1 MKDAIQ
7 ITHNSTLL
15 TPNSDYDLYRYDE
28 PSYTWQNAKNSA
40 NNGFNTIDPGRGYLY
55 ANAINTTLEF
65 KGNINTETVTYNL
78 TAKSDVLN
86 GFHLIGN
93 PFTHDITFAH
103 LNATEGA
110 SLVNG
115 YYVLNGEGAWG
126 ATLGS
131 NEEDIIK
138 VGQGVLVKATAEGTL
153 AIAKT
158 TSQQDYK
165 TTRGQQT
172 TDNGQQSLCISVSN
186 AKYSDR
192 AFVVFVKGVG
202 LDKMNHEN
210 EDIPLLYIP
219 MEDADYAI
227 AMMDINVNEIPVN
240 FETNVMGEYTIS
252 LRQENCEFDEL
263 YLLDKETDEKV
274 NILEQDYTFI
284 ATSNENPE
292 RFILMKNAQGS
303 QLEAHSHFAYINNG
317 DIVIYNIEGDAD
329 IRIFDALGRC
339 VYQGE
344 SSDETTRIANGYSS
358 GVYMIQKADD
368 KGVKVQKII
377 L

>member
-1 MKDAIQ
+1 M
-7 ITHNSTLL
+7 
-15 TPNSDYDLYRYDE
+15 
-28 PSYTWQNAKNSA
+28 
-40 NNGFNTIDPGRGYLY
+40 
-55 ANAINTTLEF
+55 INT
-65 KGNINTETVTYNL
+65 NDVTYSL
-78 TAKSDVLN
+78 TTDGERLN
-86 GFHLIGN
+86 GFHLVGN
-93 PFTHDITFAH
+93 PFTHNITFAH
-103 LNATEGA
+103 LNAIEDA
-110 SLVNG
+110 ELVNG

-131 NEEDIIK
+131 NEDDVIK
-138 VGQGVLVKATAEGTL
+138 VGQGVLVKAKSEGAL
-153 AIAKT
+153 AISRQPSAVSRQRSGK
-158 TSQQDYK
+158 
-165 TTRGQQT
+165 GQQT

-192 AFVVFVKGVG
+192 AFVVFDKGVG

-284 ATSNENPE
+284 ATSSENPE
-292 RFILMKNAQGS
+292 RFILMKDNGQ
-303 QLEAHSHFAYINNG
+303 QTTDNRPWVYVNNG

-329 IRIFDALGRC
+329 IKIFDALGRC

-358 GVYMIQKADD
+358 GVYMIQKVDD
-368 KGVKVQKII
+368 NGVKVQKVMID
-377 L
+377 

>member
-1 MKDAIQ
+1 M
-7 ITHNSTLL
+7 
-15 TPNSDYDLYRYDE
+15 
-28 PSYTWQNAKNSA
+28 
-40 NNGFNTIDPGRGYLY
+40 
-55 ANAINTTLEF
+55 INTDD
-65 KGNINTETVTYNL
+65 VTYNL
-78 TAKSDVLN
+78 TTDGDKLN
-86 GFHLIGN
+86 GFHLVGN
-93 PFTHDITFAH
+93 PFTHNITFAH

-131 NEEDIIK
+131 NEDDVIK
-138 VGQGVLVKATAEGTL
+138 VGQGVLVKAKTEGTL
-153 AIAKT
+153 AIVKT
-158 TSQQDYK
+158 QSRKDAESQS
-165 TTRGQQT
+165 RGQQT

-192 AFVVFVKGVG
+192 AFVVFDKGVD

-210 EDIPLLYIP
+210 ENIPLLYIP

-227 AMMDINVNEIPVN
+227 AMMDMNVNEIPVN

-263 YLLDKETDEKV
+263 YLLDKQTGEKV
-274 NILEQDYTFI
+274 NILENDYTFI
-284 ATSNENPE
+284 ATSSDSPE
-292 RFILMKNAQGS
+292 RFILMKDNGQ
-303 QLEAHSHFAYINNG
+303 QTTDNSHFAYINNG
-317 DIVIYNIEGDAD
+317 DIVIYDINGNAD
-329 IRIFDALGRC
+329 IKIFDALGRC

-344 SSDETTRIANGYSS
+344 SSDETTRIANGYSA
-358 GVYMIQKADD
+358 GVYMIQKVDD
-368 KGVKVQKII
+368 KGVNVQKII

>member
-1 MKDAIQ
+1 MLVPIAL
-7 ITHNSTLL
+7 NSL
-15 TPNSDYDLYRYDE
+15 
-28 PSYTWQNAKNSA
+28 
-40 NNGFNTIDPGRGYLY
+40 
-55 ANAINTTLEF
+55 
-65 KGNINTETVTYNL
+65 
-78 TAKSDVLN
+78 
-86 GFHLIGN
+86 
-93 PFTHDITFAH
+93 
-103 LNATEGA
+103 
-110 SLVNG
+110 
-115 YYVLNGEGAWG
+115 
-126 ATLGS
+126 
-131 NEEDIIK
+131 DII
-138 VGQGVLVKATAEGTL
+138 LMISFIIL
-153 AIAKT
+153 
-158 TSQQDYK
+158 
-165 TTRGQQT
+165 GQQT

-192 AFVVFVKGVG
+192 AFVVFDKGVG

-210 EDIPLLYIP
+210 ENIPLLYIP

-227 AMMDINVNEIPVN
+227 AMMDMNVNEIPVN

-284 ATSNENPE
+284 ATSSENPE
-292 RFILMKNAQGS
+292 RFILMKDAQGS

-329 IRIFDALGRC
+329 IKIFDALGRC

-358 GVYMIQKADD
+358 GVYMIQKVDD
-368 KGVKVQKII
+368 NGVKVQKLMID
-377 L
+377 

>member
-1 MKDAIQ
+1 
-7 ITHNSTLL
+7 
-15 TPNSDYDLYRYDE
+15 DLYRYDE

-55 ANAINTTLEF
+55 ANAENTTLEF

-86 GFHLIGN
+86 GFHLVGN
-93 PFTHDITFAH
+93 PFTHNITFAH

-110 SLVNG
+110 ELVNG

-131 NEEDIIK
+131 NEDDVIK
-138 VGQGVLVKATAEGTL
+138 VGQGVLVKAKSEGTL
-153 AIAKT
+153 AISRQPSAVSRQRSGK
-158 TSQQDYK
+158 
-165 TTRGQQT
+165 GQQT
-172 TDNGQQSLCISVSN
+172 TDNGQQSLCMSVSN

-192 AFVVFVKGVG
+192 AFVVFDKGVG

-227 AMMDINVNEIPVN
+227 AMMDVNVNEIPVN
-240 FETNVMGEYTIS
+240 FETNVMGQYTIS
-252 LRQENCEFDEL
+252 LRQENCEFEEL
-263 YLLDKETDEKV
+263 YLLDKETNTTV
-274 NILEQDYTFI
+274 NILAEDYTFI
-284 ATSNENPE
+284 ATSSDSQE
-292 RFILMKNAQGS
+292 RFILMKDNGQ
-303 QLEAHSHFAYINNG
+303 QTTDNRPWVYVNNG
-317 DIVIYNIEGDAD
+317 DIVIYDIEGDAD
-329 IRIFDALGRC
+329 IKIFDALGRC

-344 SSDETTRIANGYSS
+344 SSDETTRIANGYSA
-358 GVYMIQKADD
+358 GVYMIQKVDD
-368 KGVKVQKII
+368 KGVNVQKII

>member
-1 MKDAIQ
+1 LKDAIQ

-28 PSYTWQNAKNSA
+28 PTFTWENYKYVQNNFSA
-40 NNGFNTIDPGRGYLY
+40 LESGRGYLY
-55 ANAINTTLEF
+55 ANAKNTTLEF
-65 KGNINTETVTYNL
+65 TGMINTDDVTYNL
-78 TAKSDVLN
+78 TTDGDKLN
-86 GFHLIGN
+86 GFHLVGN
-93 PFTHDITFAH
+93 PFTHDISFAN

-110 SLVNG
+110 ELVNG

-126 ATLGS
+126 ATLGN
-131 NEEDIIK
+131 NEDDVIK
-138 VGQGVLVKATAEGTL
+138 VGQGVLVKAKSEGAL
-153 AIAKT
+153 AISRQPSAVSRQRSGK
-158 TSQQDYK
+158 
-165 TTRGQQT
+165 GQQT

-192 AFVVFVKGVG
+192 AFVVFDKGVG

-227 AMMDINVNEIPVN
+227 AMMDMNVNEIPVS
-240 FETNVMGEYTIS
+240 FETNVMGQYTIS

-274 NILEQDYTFI
+274 NILENDYTFI
-284 ATSNENPE
+284 ATSSENPE
-292 RFILMKNAQGS
+292 RFILMKDNGQ
-303 QLEAHSHFAYINNG
+303 QTTDNSHFAYINNG

-329 IRIFDALGRC
+329 IKIFDALGRC

-358 GVYMIQKADD
+358 GVYMIQKVDD
-368 KGVKVQKII
+368 KGVNVQKVII
-377 L
+377 D

>member
-1 MKDAIQ
+1 VVFDKGVGLDKMNHENENIPLLYIPMEDADYAIAMMDMNVNEIPVNFETNVMGEYTISLRQ
-7 ITHNSTLL
+7 EDCEFEELYLL
-15 TPNSDYDLYRYDE
+15 DKET
-28 PSYTWQNAKNSA
+28 
-40 NNGFNTIDPGRGYLY
+40 
-55 ANAINTTLEF
+55 NTTV
-65 KGNINTETVTYNL
+65 NILAEDY
-78 TAKSDVLN
+78 
-86 GFHLIGN
+86 
-93 PFTHDITFAH
+93 TFI
-103 LNATEGA
+103 AT
-110 SLVNG
+110 
-115 YYVLNGEGAWG
+115 
-126 ATLGS
+126 S
-131 NEEDIIK
+131 NDSPERFILMK
-138 VGQGVLVKATAEGTL
+138 
-153 AIAKT
+153 
-158 TSQQDYK
+158 
-165 TTRGQQT
+165 
-172 TDNGQQSLCISVSN
+172 DNGQQSLCISVSN

-192 AFVVFVKGVG
+192 AFVVFDKGVG
-202 LDKMNHEN
+202 LYKMNHEN

-227 AMMDINVNEIPVN
+227 AMMDMNVNEIPVN

-284 ATSNENPE
+284 ATSSENPE
-292 RFILMKNAQGS
+292 RFILMKDAQGS

-329 IRIFDALGRC
+329 IKIFDALGRC

-358 GVYMIQKADD
+358 GVYMIHKIDD
-368 KGVKVQKII
+368 NGVNVQKII

>member
-1 MKDAIQ
+1 MKDTIQ
-7 ITHNSTLL
+7 IIPNSSFL
-15 TPNSDYDLYRYDE
+15 TPNSDLYRYDE

-55 ANAINTTLEF
+55 ANAENTTLEF
-65 KGNINTETVTYNL
+65 TGNINTETVTYNL

-86 GFHLIGN
+86 GFHLVGN
-93 PFTHDITFAH
+93 PFTHNITFAH

-131 NEEDIIK
+131 NEDDVIK

-153 AIAKT
+153 AISRQPSAVSLQRSGK
-158 TSQQDYK
+158 
-165 TTRGQQT
+165 GQQFT
-172 TDNGQQSLCISVSN
+172 AHSSLQLTVSN

-192 AFVVFVKGVG
+192 AFVVFDKGVG

-210 EDIPLLYIP
+210 ENIPLLYIP

-252 LRQENCEFDEL
+252 LRQENCEFSEL

-284 ATSNENPE
+284 ATSSENPE
-292 RFILMKNAQGS
+292 RFILMKDAQGS

-329 IRIFDALGRC
+329 IKIFDALGRC

-358 GVYMIQKADD
+358 GVYMIQKVDD
-368 KGVKVQKII
+368 NGVNVQKII

>member
-1 MKDAIQ
+1 M
-7 ITHNSTLL
+7 
-15 TPNSDYDLYRYDE
+15 
-28 PSYTWQNAKNSA
+28 
-40 NNGFNTIDPGRGYLY
+40 
-55 ANAINTTLEF
+55 INT
-65 KGNINTETVTYNL
+65 NDVTYSL
-78 TAKSDVLN
+78 TTDGERLN
-86 GFHLIGN
+86 GFHLVGN
-93 PFTHDITFAH
+93 PFTHNITFAH

-131 NEEDIIK
+131 NEDDVIK

-153 AIAKT
+153 AISRQPSAVSRQRSGK
-158 TSQQDYK
+158 
-165 TTRGQQT
+165 GQQT

-192 AFVVFVKGVG
+192 AFVVFDKGVG

-210 EDIPLLYIP
+210 ENIPLLYIP

-227 AMMDINVNEIPVN
+227 AMMDMNVNEIPVN

-284 ATSNENPE
+284 ATSSENPE
-292 RFILMKNAQGS
+292 RFILMKDNGQ
-303 QLEAHSHFAYINNG
+303 QTKDNRPWVYVNNG

-329 IRIFDALGRC
+329 IKIFDALGRC

-358 GVYMIQKADD
+358 GVYMIQKVDD
-368 KGVKVQKII
+368 KGVNVQKII